1 MHGAWHSPNRLTAM
15 IHGQTFQM
23 IALINRSLCI
33 LLLVA
38 GWEPS
43 SVQGQFVDH
52 VELVLVQ
59 YMHEIR
65 TTEC

>member
-43 SVQGQFVDH
+43 SVQGHESSFEFTQENDH
-52 VELVLVQ
+52 FQ
-59 YMHEIR
+59 
-65 TTEC
+65 